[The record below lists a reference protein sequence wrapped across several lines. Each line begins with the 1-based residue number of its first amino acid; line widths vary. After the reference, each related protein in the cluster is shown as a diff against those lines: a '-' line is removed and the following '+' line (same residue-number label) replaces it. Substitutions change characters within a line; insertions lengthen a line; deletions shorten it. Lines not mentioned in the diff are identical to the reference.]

1 MNYRHKYHAGGFTDV
16 VKHACLAILI
26 ERLQQKDT
34 PLFVLD
40 THAGAGR
47 YDLASEDAA
56 KTREY
61 RDGIA
66 RVLDDPAAPPS
77 LSPYLQAVRAL
88 NPASEG
94 LRWYPGSPALIQA
107 LLRPQDRLVAVELHP
122 DDARE
127 LEIGLGRDRRVIAEA
142 GDGYTS
148 LKAQL
153 PPKERRGLVL
163 IDPPFEVT
171 DEFARIGRGL
181 LRAHRR
187 FATGVYVI
195 WYPIKHRAPV
205 AEFHQALVDS
215 GMRRIVAAELLR
227 RPDNDPDHLN
237 GCGLIIVNPPWQF
250 AETMTD
256 VLDYLL
262 RRFGP
267 APRGRTS
274 VTMLVPE

>member
-1 MNYRHKYHAGGFTDV
+1 MNYRHIYHAGNFADV
-16 VKHACLAILI
+16 VKHAGLAILI

-47 YDLASEDAA
+47 YDLAGTEAA
-56 KTREY
+56 KTVEY
-61 RDGIA
+61 RDGNA
-66 RVLDDPAAPPS
+66 RVIDDPAAPAV
-77 LSPYLQAVRAL
+77 LAPYLQAVRAL
-88 NPASEG
+88 NAEGEG

-107 LLRPQDRLVAVELHP
+107 LLRTQDRLVAGELHP
-122 DDARE
+122 EDAAA
-127 LEIGLGRDRRVIAEA
+127 LEVSLGRDRRVIAET
-142 GDGYTS
+142 GDGYTA

-171 DEFARIGRGL
+171 DEFARIARGL
-181 LRAHRR
+181 QNAHRR
-187 FATGVYVI
+187 FAHGVYAI

-205 AEFHQALVDS
+205 AAFHQALVDS
-215 GMRRIVAAELLR
+215 GMRRIIAAELLR

-237 GCGLIIVNPPWQF
+237 GCGLIIVNAPWQF
-250 AETMTD
+250 AETMVD
-256 VLDYLL
+256 VLEYLL

-274 VTMLVPE
+274 VTTLVPE

>member
-1 MNYRHKYHAGGFTDV
+1 MNYRHIYHAGNFADV
-16 VKHACLAILI
+16 VKHAGLAMLI
-26 ERLQQKDT
+26 ERLQQKDA

-47 YDLASEDAA
+47 YDLEGEEAA
-56 KTREY
+56 KTKEY

-66 RVLDDPAAPPS
+66 RVIDDAEAPAA
-77 LSPYLQAVRAL
+77 LAPYLQAVRAL
-88 NPASEG
+88 NPAGEG

-122 DDARE
+122 EDARD
-127 LEIGLGRDRRVIAEA
+127 LEISLGRDRRVIAEA
-142 GDGYTS
+142 GDGYTA

-171 DEFARIGRGL
+171 DEFARIVRGL
-181 LRAHRR
+181 QHAHRR
-187 FATGVYVI
+187 FATGVYAI

-215 GMRRIVAAELLR
+215 GIRRIIAAELLR
-227 RPDNDPDHLN
+227 RPDSDPDHLN

-256 VLDYLL
+256 ALDYLL

-274 VTMLVPE
+274 VTTLVPE